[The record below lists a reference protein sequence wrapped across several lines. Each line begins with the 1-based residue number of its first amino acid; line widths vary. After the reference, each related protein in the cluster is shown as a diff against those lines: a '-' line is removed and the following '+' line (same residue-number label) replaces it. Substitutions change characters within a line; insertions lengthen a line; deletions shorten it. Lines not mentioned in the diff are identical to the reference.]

1 MKKNDQNSD
10 LFNSNINLNANLE
23 IDKIKTTNVNILL
36 NRVRLDKKKQI
47 KKNLFLISLISIII
61 SLILFITSN

>member
-10 LFNSNINLNANLE
+10 LFNSNPKVNTNLE

-47 KKNLFLISLISIII
+47 RKKLFLIGLISLII

>member
-10 LFNSNINLNANLE
+10 LFNSNPTGKTNLE

-47 KKNLFLISLISIII
+47 RKKLFLIGLISLII

>member
-10 LFNSNINLNANLE
+10 LFNSNPKINTNLE

-47 KKNLFLISLISIII
+47 RKKLFLIGLISLII

>member
-1 MKKNDQNSD
+1 MKKNDQNLD
-10 LFNSNINLNANLE
+10 LFYSNLKINTNLE

>member
-10 LFNSNINLNANLE
+10 LFNSNLKINTNLE
-23 IDKIKTTNVNILL
+23 IDKIKTTNINILL

-47 KKNLFLISLISIII
+47 RKKLFLIGLISLIL
-61 SLILFITSN
+61 SLVLFITSN

>member
-10 LFNSNINLNANLE
+10 LFNSNLKINTNLE

-47 KKNLFLISLISIII
+47 RKKLFLIGLISLII
-61 SLILFITSN
+61 SLILFITAN

>member
-1 MKKNDQNSD
+1 MKKNDQNLD
-10 LFNSNINLNANLE
+10 LFNSNLKINTNLE

-47 KKNLFLISLISIII
+47 RKKLFLIGLISLTI

>member
-1 MKKNDQNSD
+1 MKKNDQNLD
-10 LFNSNINLNANLE
+10 LFNSNLKINTNLE

-47 KKNLFLISLISIII
+47 RKKLFLIGLISLII

>member
-1 MKKNDQNSD
+1 MKKNDQNLD
-10 LFNSNINLNANLE
+10 LFNSNLKINTNLE

>member
-1 MKKNDQNSD
+1 VKKNDQNLD
-10 LFNSNINLNANLE
+10 LFNSNLKINTNLE

-47 KKNLFLISLISIII
+47 RKKLFLIGLISLII

>member
-1 MKKNDQNSD
+1 MKKNDQNLD
-10 LFNSNINLNANLE
+10 LFNSNLKINTNLE

-47 KKNLFLISLISIII
+47 RKKLFLIGLISLII
-61 SLILFITSN
+61 SLILFITAN

>member
-10 LFNSNINLNANLE
+10 LFNSNLKINTNLE

-47 KKNLFLISLISIII
+47 RKKLFLIGLISLII

>member
-1 MKKNDQNSD
+1 MKKNDQDSD
-10 LFNSNINLNANLE
+10 ISNNNINLNANLE

-47 KKNLFLISLISIII
+47 RKKLFLIGLISLIL
-61 SLILFITSN
+61 SLVLFITSN

>member
-1 MKKNDQNSD
+1 MKKNDQNLD
-10 LFNSNINLNANLE
+10 LFNSNLKINTNLE
-23 IDKIKTTNVNILL
+23 TDKIKTTNVNILL

>member
-1 MKKNDQNSD
+1 MKKNNQNSD
-10 LFNSNINLNANLE
+10 LFNSNLKINTNFE

-47 KKNLFLISLISIII
+47 RKKLFLIGFISLII